1 MSYIVIICYIILHY
15 CRLPN
20 DEVEASIIN
29 KILHCR
35 QAAIGEKEKEI
46 ECIIEEKKTIGE
58 EKDRINKEKDRIK
71 NENDLFKKENKR
83 ISEQH
88 KALISSYDTVLQQL
102 SC

>member
-1 MSYIVIICYIILHY
+1 MSYVVIICYIILHY

-35 QAAIGEKEKEI
+35 QAAIEEKEKEI

-58 EKDRINKEKDRIK
+58 EKDRIK
-71 NENDLFKKENKR
+71 NEKER

>member
-1 MSYIVIICYIILHY
+1 MLMLYTILYY

-35 QAAIGEKEKEI
+35 QAAIEEKEKEI
-46 ECIIEEKKTIGE
+46 ECTIEEKKAIDE
-58 EKDRINKEKDRIK
+58 EKDKI
-71 NENDLFKKENKR
+71 KKENER
-83 ISEQH
+83 ISEQN
-88 KALISSYDTVLQQL
+88 KALKFSYDTALQQL

>member
-1 MSYIVIICYIILHY
+1 MIICYIILHY

-35 QAAIGEKEKEI
+35 QAAIEEKEKEI

-71 NENDLFKKENKR
+71 KEKER